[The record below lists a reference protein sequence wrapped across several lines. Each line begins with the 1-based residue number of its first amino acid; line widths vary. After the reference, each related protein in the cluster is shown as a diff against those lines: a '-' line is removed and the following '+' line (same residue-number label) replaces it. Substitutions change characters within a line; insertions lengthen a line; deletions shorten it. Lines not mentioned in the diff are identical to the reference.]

1 MDWWYI
7 IILLIYVKSFRDAH
21 FRSFKLVLSI
31 KFCSRC
37 RSGWKVGETRDLF
50 HKNFSHDLNFKT
62 WLNFIGRAP
71 PIPLIYKRYD
81 HTKNVKTFP
90 KIVVTYISYTHIGR
104 HVVGDEKPS
113 RFNLGGN
120 PSAVWAIE
128 EAAIMAKAQGAQLFV
143 SSMSSLNH

>member
-1 MDWWYI
+1 M
-7 IILLIYVKSFRDAH
+7 FRNQDCGKYHHLSSNAI
-21 FRSFKLVLSI
+21 FKNEDQI
-31 KFCSRC
+31 KR
-37 RSGWKVGETRDLF
+37 G
-50 HKNFSHDLNFKT
+50 
-62 WLNFIGRAP
+62 I
-71 PIPLIYKRYD
+71 D